1 MEIKFDVKGA
11 SRKDLVKVI
20 ADTLGVKAEY
30 QGMPSVAFVIGDFTV
45 TKEGTLVF
53 ADDVNADEILKALA
67 ANAFYPVDEGKD
79 DEKKEAEPEEPTGLT
94 IEIPA
99 DKVNVDNLQ
108 KLLDAKGWLFR
119 KALGVESL
127 AFEVTEDKVSFPRF
141 SHTDTD
147 LTTAYTQFI
156 SALCKMSIEQKRITA
171 REKAVAN
178 EKYAFR
184 CFLLRLGF
192 IGDEYKQSRKLLLAN
207 LDGSSALKTVKNAG
221 TDDQDL
227 PETESHDSTGTEC
240 QESAESSNQDLPESE
255 EAANEQISE

>member
-1 MEIKFDVKGA
+1 MEIKFDVKGE

-20 ADTLGVKAEY
+20 SDTLGVKAEY
-30 QGMPSVAFVIGDFTV
+30 QGMPTVAFVIGDFTV

-53 ADDVNADEILKALA
+53 ADEVNADDVLKALA
-67 ANAFYPVDEGKD
+67 ANAFYPVDEDKA
-79 DEKKEAEPEEPTGLT
+79 DEKKAQEEQTGLT

-108 KLLDAKGWLFR
+108 KLLDAKGWLIR
-119 KALGVESL
+119 KALGIESL
-127 AFEVTEDKVSFPRF
+127 AFEVTKDKVSFPWF

-147 LTTAYTQFI
+147 LTTACTQFI
-156 SALCKMSIEQKRITA
+156 AAICRMSVEQKRITA
-171 REKAVAN
+171 REKAVTN

-207 LDGSSALKTVKNAG
+207 LDGSSAFKAVKQQNQEQE
-221 TDDQDL
+221 TDNEL
-227 PETESHDSTGTEC
+227 
-240 QESAESSNQDLPESE
+240 SE
-255 EAANEQISE
+255 

>member
-53 ADDVNADEILKALA
+53 ADEVNPDEVLKALA
-67 ANAFYPVDEGKD
+67 ANAFYPVDEDKTA
-79 DEKKEAEPEEPTGLT
+79 EKKVQEDPTGLT

-127 AFEVTEDKVSFPRF
+127 AFEVTEDKVSFPWF

-156 SALCKMSIEQKRITA
+156 SALCKMSVEQKRITA

-207 LDGSSALKTVKNAG
+207 LDGSSAFKAVKQQN
-221 TDDQDL
+221 
-227 PETESHDSTGTEC
+227 
-240 QESAESSNQDLPESE
+240 QEQEENNGLSE
-255 EAANEQISE
+255 

>member
-1 MEIKFDVKGA
+1 MEIKFDVKGE

-20 ADTLGVKAEY
+20 SDTLGVKAEY
-30 QGMPSVAFVIGDFTV
+30 QGMPTVAFVIGDFTV

-53 ADDVNADEILKALA
+53 ADEVNADDVLKALA
-67 ANAFYPVDEGKD
+67 ANAFYPVTDE
-79 DEKKEAEPEEPTGLT
+79 EKKTEQDESAGLT

-108 KLLDAKGWLFR
+108 KLLDAKGWLIR
-119 KALGVESL
+119 KALGIESL
-127 AFEVTEDKVSFPRF
+127 AFEVTENKVSFPWF

-147 LTTAYTQFI
+147 LTTACTQFI
-156 SALCKMSIEQKRITA
+156 AAICRMSVEQKRITA
-171 REKAVAN
+171 REKAVTN

-207 LDGSSALKTVKNAG
+207 LDGSSAFKTVQTK
-221 TDDQDL
+221 
-227 PETESHDSTGTEC
+227 
-240 QESAESSNQDLPESE
+240 E
-255 EAANEQISE
+255 EVANESVSE

>member
-67 ANAFYPVDEGKD
+67 ANAFYPVDEVKA

-127 AFEVTEDKVSFPRF
+127 AFEVTEDKVSFPWF

-156 SALCKMSIEQKRITA
+156 SAICRMSVEQKRITA
-171 REKAVAN
+171 REK
-178 EKYAFR
+178 KYAFR

-192 IGDEYKQSRKLLLAN
+192 IGDEFKQSRKLLLAN
-207 LDGSSALKTVKNAG
+207 LDGSSAFKTVKNAG
-221 TDDQDL
+221 TDD
-227 PETESHDSTGTEC
+227 
-240 QESAESSNQDLPESE
+240 QDLPESE